1 MTLDGTALR
10 LPAGIVLDLG
20 ATAKG
25 LGSDRAVAAAGRACG
40 QGGVLVS
47 LGGDIAV
54 AGLPPRGGWPVAAAD
69 SCDPGGGPLADTAG
83 GPAGDPGGGPAGQ
96 IVRLAAG
103 GLATSSVTCRQWQ
116 QGGQPVHH
124 IIDPRTGFPAHGPW
138 RTASV
143 AAASCA
149 EATPQLRRPSW
160 QAPTRKHSWPGPG
173 CRPGWWAITASCGS
187 WAAGR
192 VPAEASFPVRCPAGG
207 PASVI
212 SSVIM
217 TSAAAAAG
225 SQGLWFVSRGS
236 GLVLLVLLSAVM
248 VLGAAT
254 QAGWAPRHSPRFVVA
269 ELHRTLSLF
278 AVALLALHVLTAIL
292 YRYVTIGWAA
302 TVVPFLSPYRWL
314 AIGLGAVAADL
325 GAAVL
330 LASILRSRLGFR
342 SWRAVHWLAYLG
354 WTAALMH
361 ALTAGNDMRTGW
373 VAILV
378 LGCAAIVMTA
388 MLARLVITRS
398 QPRAAGPLPGADHPG
413 RLGIPLISSQDV
425 PAPLRGDV
433 SAAVQLCPGSR
444 CGWKPGATAKI
455 PGLGPGR
462 SRPGA
467 QGGQQKR
474 ADRRSPR
481 AGTGRGSRRPR
492 PAR

>member
-1 MTLDGTALR
+1 
-10 LPAGIVLDLG
+10 
-20 ATAKG
+20 
-25 LGSDRAVAAAGRACG
+25 
-40 QGGVLVS
+40 
-47 LGGDIAV
+47 
-54 AGLPPRGGWPVAAAD
+54 
-69 SCDPGGGPLADTAG
+69 
-83 GPAGDPGGGPAGQ
+83 
-96 IVRLAAG
+96 
-103 GLATSSVTCRQWQ
+103 
-116 QGGQPVHH
+116 
-124 IIDPRTGFPAHGPW
+124 
-138 RTASV
+138 
-143 AAASCA
+143 
-149 EATPQLRRPSW
+149 
-160 QAPTRKHSWPGPG
+160 
-173 CRPGWWAITASCGS
+173 
-187 WAAGR
+187 
-192 VPAEASFPVRCPAGG
+192 
-207 PASVI
+207 
-212 SSVIM
+212 M

-225 SQGLWFVSRGS
+225 PQGLWFVSRGS
-236 GLVLLVLLSAVM
+236 GLVLVLLSSVM

-269 ELHRTLSLF
+269 ELHRTLYLF

-325 GAAVL
+325 GVAVL

-413 RLGIPLISSQDV
+413 RLGIPPDLQPGRASG
-425 PAPLRGDV
+425 AARGRLR
-433 SAAVQLCPGSR
+433 SRAAMPRLALRLEARGNGEDPGF
-444 CGWKPGATAKI
+444 
-455 PGLGPGR
+455 LGPGR

-467 QGGQQKR
+467 RGGQQKR
-474 ADRRSPR
+474 ADHRSPR
-481 AGTGRGSRRPR
+481 AGSGRGLRWPR